1 MSDADAS
8 HASGV
13 YRLEPDATPPS
24 LPGTVVV
31 RRDADQ
37 LLDVVAS
44 DLLMQAHACAR
55 KFGTFH
61 LALSGGSTPM
71 PLYMRLMTDP
81 AYRGLPWDKTHLWIV
96 DERCVPFDDERSNY
110 ANIAGYIVDHSG
122 IPRSHVHPIRAMDGD
137 ADVAYEHELLAALAD
152 RPEGHDRLDFVLLGM
167 GDDAHTASL
176 FPRSPA
182 LHERDRLVV
191 FNRGPNVT
199 PPDRV
204 TVTYRVL
211 NASRFVGVLVT
222 GEGKREA
229 VARVERAAQSGDE
242 GSEALPVLGVA
253 PVAGEL
259 RWYLDAAA
267 CPRSEGG
274 H

>member
-1 MSDADAS
+1 MSEADPR
-8 HASGV
+8 HASGT
-13 YRLEPDATPPS
+13 YRLEPEATPPD

-31 RRDADQ
+31 RRDVDQ
-37 LLDVVAS
+37 LLDALAS

-55 KFGTFH
+55 KFGSFH

-71 PLYMRLMTDP
+71 PFYMRIMTDP
-81 AYRGLPWDKTHLWIV
+81 QYRGLPWDKTHLWIV
-96 DERCVPFDDERSNY
+96 DERCVPIEDERSNF
-110 ANIAGYIVDHSG
+110 NHISGYIVEHSG
-122 IPRSHVHPIRAMDGD
+122 IPRSHVHPIRAMEAD
-137 ADVAYEHELLAALAD
+137 ADVRYEHELLKSLAQ

-167 GDDAHTASL
+167 GGDAHTASL
-176 FPRSPA
+176 FPHSPA

-191 FNRGPNVT
+191 FNRGPSVT

-222 GEGKREA
+222 GAGKREA
-229 VARVERAAQSGDE
+229 IARVERAALSGNE
-242 GSEALPVLGVA
+242 GSEALPILGVR

-259 RWYLDAAA
+259 RWYLDSEA
-267 CPRSEGG
+267 CPESGPE
-274 H
+274 